1 MNAVKVEENPLS
13 RSVLRPLTGLL
24 TVAAI
29 VGVVIL
35 AAQMFRGAMT
45 PVVPVTVMS
54 DRAGLVMNPDAK
66 VKMLGVQMG
75 KVSSIENLPNGK
87 AAIHLAMDPS
97 QLHLIPANVFVD
109 IASTTVFGAKF
120 VELIPPA
127 KPAAQSMH
135 RGQVLDSQHVTV
147 EINTVF
153 EQLSALLLK
162 INPMKLNSI
171 LSALSSALSGR
182 GQHIGEMIA
191 HLDHFFATIQP
202 RLPQLDHEFEVA
214 PDVLD
219 AYADA
224 APDLIRVLDNT
235 TRISQTIVDQQDNL
249 GAALSGVIGLAERGN
264 DVLGANRQPLTDL
277 LRLLTPTTDLLNR
290 YHVSLNCALAGME
303 PFVHNAPSPVPG
315 LVGMGSLVLGK
326 ERYRYPQDLPKV
338 AAKGGPHCA
347 DFGMPDIGPSTLP
360 PYLIADVGTNTAR
373 YGNQSILLNSDG
385 LKQLLYGPID
395 GPPRNSGQVGLPG

>member
-1 MNAVKVEENPLS
+1 MNVVKVEENPLP
-13 RSVLRPLTGLL
+13 RSVLRPLAGLL
-24 TVAAI
+24 TVVTI

-35 AAQMFRGAMT
+35 AMQMFRGAMT

-66 VKMLGVQMG
+66 VKMLGVQVG
-75 KVSSIENLPNGK
+75 KVSSIENLPDGK

-120 VELIPPA
+120 IQLLPPA
-127 KPAAQSMH
+127 GPVPQSMH
-135 RGQVLDSQHVTV
+135 RGQVLDAQHVTV

-153 EQLSALLLK
+153 EQLSALLSK
-162 INPMKLNSI
+162 IDPAKLNAI

-182 GQHIGEMIA
+182 GQQIGEMIA

-202 RLPQLDHEFEVA
+202 ILPQLDHEFDVA
-214 PDVLD
+214 SVVLD

-224 APDLIRVLDNT
+224 APNLIRVLDNT
-235 TRISQTIVDQQDNL
+235 TRISQTVVDQQDNL
-249 GAALSGVIGLAERGN
+249 DAALLGVIGLAQRGN

-277 LRLLTPTTDLLNR
+277 LRVLTPSTELLNR
-290 YHVSLNCALAGME
+290 YHVSLNCVLAGML

-315 LVGMGSLVLGK
+315 LVGMGSLVVGK

-347 DFGMPDIGPSTLP
+347 DLDMPDVAGKSALPDRGCRNQPSPLWQP
-360 PYLIADVGTNTAR
+360 EHPA
-373 YGNQSILLNSDG
+373 
-385 LKQLLYGPID
+385 QL
-395 GPPRNSGQVGLPG
+395 